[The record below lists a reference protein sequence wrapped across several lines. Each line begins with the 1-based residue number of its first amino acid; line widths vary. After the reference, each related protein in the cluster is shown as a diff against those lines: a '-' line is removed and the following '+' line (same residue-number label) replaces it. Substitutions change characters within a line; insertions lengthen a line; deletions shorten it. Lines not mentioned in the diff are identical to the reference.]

1 MRHGRGAARAVGG
14 RAGWAT
20 QGGVSGIDLYHFS
33 SGMTHT
39 EPYFLSSR
47 HQRLVRNVT
56 VLLIL
61 AGFFVAYLIQA
72 N

>member
-1 MRHGRGAARAVGG
+1 
-14 RAGWAT
+14 
-20 QGGVSGIDLYHFS
+20 
-33 SGMTHT
+33 MTDT
-39 EPYFLSSR
+39 EPFYLSSR

-61 AGFFVAYLIQA
+61 AGFLVAYLIQA